1 MCHPKTW
8 AGCTWKKFWSV
19 MWSKNIYYLDCPL
32 GQVVWRQLNLENLE
46 LKYRKYRERIE
57 KRVGHMIWIESLR
70 TCGVRFG
77 LCHILENKLI
87 RQFQNLESKHHDQS
101 NGNQQKLLFQVVM
114 HHWLNLEEHL
124 YSKHL
129 LKLHFTKTTKKLV
142 STNRATFQAEKISD
156 HKKVFENFPEL
167 CALWMH
173 LLQALLN
180 RLRQTVFRNSTANTL
195 FWADFNFGPY
205 IVPWAS
211 RGHKI
216 RKKFRRLFLRS
227 LIV

>member
-1 MCHPKTW
+1 MVKAFLDFDRDLDSIQATIFEGNELLYSKLFLQWIHHHVSPKNMSRMHL
-8 AGCTWKKFWSV
+8 KKRFWSV

-77 LCHILENKLI
+77 LCHILGNKLI

-129 LKLHFTKTTKKLV
+129 LKLHIKELKPLKK
-142 STNRATFQAEKISD
+142 
-156 HKKVFENFPEL
+156 
-167 CALWMH
+167 
-173 LLQALLN
+173 
-180 RLRQTVFRNSTANTL
+180 
-195 FWADFNFGPY
+195 
-205 IVPWAS
+205 
-211 RGHKI
+211 
-216 RKKFRRLFLRS
+216 
-227 LIV
+227 